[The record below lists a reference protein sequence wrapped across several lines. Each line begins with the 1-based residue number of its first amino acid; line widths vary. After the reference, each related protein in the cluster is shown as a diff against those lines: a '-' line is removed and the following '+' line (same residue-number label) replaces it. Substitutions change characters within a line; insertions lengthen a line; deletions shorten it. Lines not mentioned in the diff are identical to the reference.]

1 MAGGATAAAGGRAG
15 LARRLV
21 VWFAV
26 AMAWHVAPAH
36 ADPVVVLNSEEAT
49 FSVVNRVSMTETGR
63 IPVGREPHHLMLT
76 PDRNDL
82 VIASTVT
89 NELLFL
95 DPKTLQERRRVR
107 NILDPYQIAYGDDG
121 QWFVTAALRMNHI
134 DIYRTKDYALQRRI
148 NVSSLPSHVMIDRT
162 SKVAYIS
169 LQGTDRLMAIELA
182 TQNVLWEVEVGET
195 PAGVYVTPDN
205 RHVLV
210 GLTGDDYV
218 AVVDAAKGTLVN
230 RIFTGKGAHAFV
242 GRGDNRHVFVSNRVE
257 GSIATV
263 DMSTMSVVDKIRVG
277 GGPDC
282 MDLSAD
288 RKQLWVTNRWA
299 RSVSVIDLDTKS
311 IVARIKVGKSPH
323 GVYVYGS
330 TLSNAR

>member
-1 MAGGATAAAGGRAG
+1 MAGSAKAVLGGAVGRTKQLVLW
-15 LARRLV
+15 LAVSLA
-21 VWFAV
+21 WQ
-26 AMAWHVAPAH
+26 AMPAL
-36 ADPVVVLNSEEAT
+36 ADSVVVLNSEEAT
-49 FSVVNRVSMTETGR
+49 FSVVNRLTMTETGR
-63 IPVGREPHHLMLT
+63 VPVGREPHHLMLT
-76 PDRNDL
+76 PDRNEL

-107 NILDPYQIAYGDDG
+107 NILDPYQIGYSDDG

-134 DIYRTKDYALQRRI
+134 DIYRAKDYGLLRRI
-148 NVSSLPSHVMIDRT
+148 GVSSLPSHVMIDRA

-205 RHVLV
+205 RHILV

-218 AVVDAAKGTLVN
+218 AVVDAAKGKLVN
-230 RIFTGKGAHAFV
+230 RIVTGKGAHAFV
-242 GRGDNRHVFVSNRVE
+242 GRGDDRHVFVSNRVE

-263 DMSTMSVVDKIRVG
+263 DLSTMSVVDKIRVG

-282 MDLSAD
+282 MDVSGD

-299 RSVSVIDLDTKS
+299 RSVSVIDLDTKG
-311 IVARIKVGKSPH
+311 ILGRIKVGKSPH